1 LKPKCH
7 RCPSPGDRCDRC
19 ELADRDQMERTVESY
34 RRDELFRSASE
45 IEVEGYMEWTRV
57 EEIAELCERMGWKS
71 VGVAFCVGLAEEA
84 RALCEFLE
92 GRGLEVYSVCCK
104 VGGIPKSKLSLPE
117 LKPGDKI
124 CNPRLQ
130 ARLLN
135 EVDTDL
141 NVLVGLCVGH
151 DIIFIE
157 ESEAPVTVAVVKDR
171 RLAHCPA
178 LALTNGYYKR
188 KLGLE

>member
-1 LKPKCH
+1 MEPKCH
-7 RCPSPGDRCDRC
+7 RCPSPGDGCDRC
-19 ELADRDQMERTVESY
+19 GLVDRDRVERVVESY

-57 EEIAELCERMGWKS
+57 EEIAELCERMGWES

-92 GRGLEVYSVCCK
+92 DRGLKVYSVCCK
-104 VGGIPKSKLSLPE
+104 VGGVSKSELDLPE
-117 LKPGDKI
+117 LEPGDRI

-135 EVDTDL
+135 EVGTDL

-151 DIIFIE
+151 DAIFIE

-178 LALTNGYYKR
+178 LALTNRYYRR

>member
-1 LKPKCH
+1 MRPRCH
-7 RCPSPGDRCDRC
+7 RCSSPGDGCDRC
-19 ELADRDQMERTVESY
+19 EIVDGDQVKRTVESY
-34 RRDELFRSASE
+34 RRDGLFRSASE

-57 EEIAELCERMGWKS
+57 EEIAELCERMAWKV
-71 VGVAFCVGLAEEA
+71 VGVAFCVGLAGEA

-92 GRGLEVYSVCCK
+92 KQGLEVYSVCCK
-104 VGGIPKSKLSLPE
+104 VGGTPKSKLGLPE
-117 LKPGDKI
+117 LEPGDKI

-135 EVDTDL
+135 EVGTDL

-178 LALTNGYYKR
+178 LALTNRYYR
-188 KLGLE
+188 RRLGLE

>member
-1 LKPKCH
+1 MKPKCY
-7 RCPSPGDRCDRC
+7 RCPSPGDTCDRC
-19 ELADRDQMERTVESY
+19 GLADGDQMERTVESY

-57 EEIAELCERMGWKS
+57 EEIAELCERMVWKS

-104 VGGIPKSKLSLPE
+104 VGGVPKSKLSLLE
-117 LKPGDKI
+117 LKPGDKV

-135 EVDTDL
+135 EIGTDL

-178 LALTNGYYKR
+178 LALTNRYYRR